1 MKLQFSSLAD
11 FLLMGGHAG
20 FVFGAWG
27 LSALVIALLIG
38 RAVVQGRKQKQRLAN
53 LERDRELGTQ

>member
-1 MKLQFSSLAD
+1 MTLQFSSLAD

-27 LSALVIALLIG
+27 LSAVVIAALIG
-38 RAVVQGRKQKQRLAN
+38 RAIVQGRKQKRRLAT
-53 LERDRELGTQ
+53 LERERERSAS